1 MNKETKK
8 NNTYNDAL
16 VKELMVKYGFKR
28 DYILKSIR
36 GDRTGEVSLRI
47 ADEYNRLN
55 RELQILIKNRT
66 YEL

>member
-1 MNKETKK
+1 
-8 NNTYNDAL
+8 
-16 VKELMVKYGFKR
+16 MVKYGFKR